1 MKVRNVI
8 LLGATGSVGTQAL
21 EVIAAN
27 PSRFAVIGLGA
38 GSQVAAVVEQAVR
51 TGARQLA
58 VAVPPAGGEAAIRQQ
73 LADCAERLQLPVRVE
88 QIFTGPEASA
98 ALASQPADV
107 VLNAVTGAVGLT
119 STLAALEA
127 GTDVALAN
135 KESLIIGGE
144 LVLRTAAQNAAQ
156 LIPVDSEHSA
166 IAQALRAGR
175 REEISRLII
184 TASGGP
190 FRGMSAAQLAAVTPE
205 QALAHPTWNMGT
217 VITTNSATMVNK
229 GLEIIEAHLLF
240 DIDFDRISAVVHPQS
255 RIHSMVEFVDGSTI
269 AQVSPPDMKLPIA
282 YALGTGRDGETTRIA
297 GATAP
302 EPFDAAS
309 SWTFEPVDDENFPA
323 LQLAVRAGRAGG
335 TAPAV
340 YNAANEELVAAFHT
354 GTITFPQ
361 ISAGIAAALDHHLGG
376 GENHLGSREDTGALT
391 LEAVLGADAW
401 AREFIAGWLQTS
413 AAEEARA

>member
-8 LLGATGSVGTQAL
+8 VLGATGSVGTQAL

-27 PSRFAVIGLGA
+27 PARFAVTGIGA
-38 GSQVAAVVEQAVR
+38 GSNVDAAVDQAIR
-51 TGARQLA
+51 TGARALA
-58 VAVPPAGGEAAIRQQ
+58 VATPPAGGEAQ
-73 LADCAERLQLPVRVE
+73 LRRLLEARAEQLGAQVAVE
-88 QIFTGPEASA
+88 TIFTGPEASA
-98 ALASQPADV
+98 RLAAEPADV
-107 VLNAVTGAVGLT
+107 VLNAVTGAAGLT
-119 STLAALEA
+119 STLAALA
-127 GTDVALAN
+127 SGTDVALAN

-144 LVLRTAAQNAAQ
+144 LVLRTAEENAAQ

-175 REEISRLII
+175 RDEVARLII

-190 FRGMSAAQLAAVTPE
+190 FRGMSADEVAAVTPE

-217 VITTNSATMVNK
+217 VITTNSATLVNK
-229 GLEIIEAHLLF
+229 GLEVIEAHLLF
-240 DIDFDRISAVVHPQS
+240 GIDYDRITAVVHPQS

-282 YALGTGRDGETTRIA
+282 YALGTETDGATTRIA

-309 SWTFEPVDDENFPA
+309 SWTFEPVDDANFPA
-323 LQLAVRAGRAGG
+323 LRLAVRAGRAGG

-340 YNAANEELVAAFHT
+340 YNAANEELVAAFHA

-361 ISAGIAAALDHHLGG
+361 IAEGIAAALDHHLGN
-376 GENHLGSREDTGALT
+376 GENHLGNGTGAAALT
-391 LEAVLGADAW
+391 LETVLAADRS
-401 AREFIAGWLQTS
+401 ARAFIAGWLQPT